1 MAFAIKRLAL
11 ISIHFCP
18 SFFLLQLNLTY
29 MKGILHLVPV
39 KIIIRMFSYN
49 KFKIDLLFTGSKSFK
64 KVGFQITW

>member
-1 MAFAIKRLAL
+1 MLVFAIKRLAL

-39 KIIIRMFSYN
+39 KIIILKSSN
-49 KFKIDLLFTGSKSFK
+49 NSPAADCQLLVHSATLNYMY
-64 KVGFQITW
+64 II